1 LKNIIVL
8 SIVQGICEW
17 FPISSSGHLFLFHK
31 ILGMKPDVNLDI
43 FLHFPSLL
51 AILIF
56 FRIRI
61 LNVLKGFF
69 SFNPED
75 ENFKIG
81 IYIISA
87 SIITGIIG
95 FLIHDK
101 EFLENRIVVST
112 GFLITTILLF
122 LSSKNGAKKIDFKS
136 SIIIGF
142 FQGLALLPGISRS
155 GATISIAKIYG
166 INNEDAFSFSF
177 LLAIP
182 AIIGAILLEINKIKN
197 IGFDYILVGFLI
209 TFFLS
214 IITLSILRKIFLR
227 NKFQYFCIYTF
238 IVFLISLFIK

>member
-1 LKNIIVL
+1 MKNIIIL
-8 SIVQGICEW
+8 SIVQGIFEW
-17 FPISSSGHLFLFHK
+17 FPVSSSGHLFLFHK
-31 ILGMKPDVNLDI
+31 ILGMKPDINLDV
-43 FLHFPSLL
+43 FLHFPSLF

-56 FRIRI
+56 FRRRI
-61 LNVLKGFF
+61 LNILKGFF
-69 SFNPED
+69 SFNPCD

-95 FLIHDK
+95 FLIKDK
-101 EFLENRIVVST
+101 DFLENKITVST

-122 LSSKNGAKKIDFKS
+122 LSGKNGVKKIDFKS

-155 GATISIAKIYG
+155 GATMSIAKIYG
-166 INNEDAFSFSF
+166 INNEEAFNFSF

-182 AIIGAILLEINKIKN
+182 AIIGAILLKFDEIKI
-197 IGFDYILVGFLI
+197 IRFDYIIIGFLI
-209 TFFLS
+209 TFS
-214 IITLSILRKIFLR
+214 LSILTLYILKKILLH

-238 IVFLISLFIK
+238 MVFLISLFV